1 MKKIKDWDKGVRDT
15 WEKDPTIKRIR
26 AGKDIVMFIEPLA
39 DFSKSAF
46 FCPEKEECITLGEAM
61 LDEDKAWDI
70 IESGSCRNCPSHK
83 WIMVAC
89 SVSGMLMSATC
100 SPDFGEYIKAVLE
113 DLKNSPKNI
122 SKNTLETIS
131 VSAEDFKTLLNKG
144 ILLKGE
150 SKIVL
155 SDRYS
160 KYLEHP

>member
-26 AGKDIVMFIEPLA
+26 AGEDIVMFIEPLA

-61 LDEDKAWDI
+61 LDVDMAWNI
-70 IESGSCRNCPSHK
+70 IESGSCPNCPSHK

-89 SVSGMLMSATC
+89 SKDKVSGMLMSATC

-113 DLKNSPKNI
+113 DLSSPK
-122 SKNTLETIS
+122 
-131 VSAEDFKTLLNKG
+131 
-144 ILLKGE
+144 
-150 SKIVL
+150 
-155 SDRYS
+155 
-160 KYLEHP
+160 